1 MRQKGFTLVEMI
13 IIIVALGILLPTI
26 FLPFISASK
35 GVATPTSASGLV
47 AVARKVMDEELT
59 RVDLAVWP
67 AATACAT
74 TSFYCTGWTA
84 PLTAPASV
92 TLNGNTYSSVITEKF
107 CDGSTAT
114 NPLTPATCVNTSA
127 AVGFNNYLVINVTTT
142 SSTGGTVTFQT
153 IKTYGY

>member
-67 AATACAT
+67 AAVPGAGTP
-74 TSFYCTGWTA
+74 FFCTGC
-84 PLTAPASV
+84 TAPAAPV
-92 TLNGNTYSSVITEKF
+92 NITLNGNTYSSVITEKF